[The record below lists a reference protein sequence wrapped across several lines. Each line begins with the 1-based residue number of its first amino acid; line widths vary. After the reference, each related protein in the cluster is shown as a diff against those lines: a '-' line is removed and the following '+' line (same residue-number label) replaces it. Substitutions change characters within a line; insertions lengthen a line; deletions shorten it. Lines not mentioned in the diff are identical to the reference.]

1 MSKYKSFF
9 KPYINGSLLN
19 SYRLIKNKSKIFYSN
34 LNYYKYKNNYPFQT
48 IYIAAGCRTAS
59 TWLAE
64 AISRLVL
71 GFSFYHPRTFPYL
84 NQGNNYDVDENLI
97 REINN
102 KLYVIRGHTPSTEI
116 NIKNINKFFKKC
128 ICTFRDPRDVIVSIK
143 LHLDKNLSTSSF
155 RDYGLN
161 RILPWKTINL
171 DHYANSS
178 NKERFELVINNIL
191 PSIAEMSNDWVISS
205 ETNNYFVVKYE
216 DLITNPI
223 ENIEKIMSYYNLQIR
238 LDKIEKTV
246 EKLNPRKENPIFT
259 YFSKGKIG
267 IWKDYLNSDQNIRV
281 CNASQLYMERLE
293 YN

>member
-1 MSKYKSFF
+1 
-9 KPYINGSLLN
+9 
-19 SYRLIKNKSKIFYSN
+19 
-34 LNYYKYKNNYPFQT
+34 
-48 IYIAAGCRTAS
+48 
-59 TWLAE
+59 
-64 AISRLVL
+64 
-71 GFSFYHPRTFPYL
+71 
-84 NQGNNYDVDENLI
+84 
-97 REINN
+97 
-102 KLYVIRGHTPSTEI
+102 
-116 NIKNINKFFKKC
+116 
-128 ICTFRDPRDVIVSIK
+128 
-143 LHLDKNLSTSSF
+143 
-155 RDYGLN
+155 
-161 RILPWKTINL
+161 
-171 DHYANSS
+171 
-178 NKERFELVINNIL
+178 
-191 PSIAEMSNDWVISS
+191 MSNDWVISS